1 MKIKSIIITSVV
13 ALGLSVSAQAN
24 AQESAVERLMSSLI
38 SSAVSVTQ
46 AEISREVQQNI
57 ANATYHV
64 SLSDAPVGKV
74 SVQELAANTEQNN
87 KVANTA
93 LIEAQKRRM
102 EERCVLKREEEKN
115 TFMTNKYF
123 GGFKSFKHR

>member
-46 AEISREVQQNI
+46 AEIGRDIEQTI
-57 ANATYHV
+57 ANATYHL
-64 SLSDAPVGKV
+64 SMSDAPVGKV
-74 SVQELAANTEQNN
+74 SVQELTSADAKESTLSDTE
-87 KVANTA
+87 
-93 LIEAQKRRM
+93 
-102 EERCVLKREEEKN
+102 
-115 TFMTNKYF
+115 
-123 GGFKSFKHR
+123 